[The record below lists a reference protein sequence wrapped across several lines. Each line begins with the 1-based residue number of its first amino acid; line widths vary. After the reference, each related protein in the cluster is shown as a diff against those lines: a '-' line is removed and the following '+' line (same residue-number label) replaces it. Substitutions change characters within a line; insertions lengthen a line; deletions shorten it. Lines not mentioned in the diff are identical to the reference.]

1 MTPNYTYD
9 EAGNNVQTVEETK
22 VNGVESTSTIT
33 HEFNEA
39 NELVSESVTV
49 GDETLTTTFEAP
61 SISTDDN
68 GGTIVNYK
76 GGSEVNEQ
84 ITLNNEEQQNTE
96 ATETDPSTWLN
107 DSSDTLNQTLFNY
120 TNGIMKFSD
129 GKVTSIEM
137 ALGDDNSDT
146 MEYTYD
152 GDKLTISGLDQTWV
166 LTTDEDGCV
175 TEATSEEL
183 NTTITFTYTT
193 VTDITDFNRAL
204 TAYQPAEAFS
214 TGTLQARIVNSVN
227 YASESIEASES

>member
-1 MTPNYTYD
+1 M
-9 EAGNNVQTVEETK
+9 
-22 VNGVESTSTIT
+22 
-33 HEFNEA
+33 
-39 NELVSESVTV
+39 

-76 GGSEVNEQ
+76 GGSEDGVLAGSNTELQYTITSDNQLGEVNEQ